1 MSASYPISATIA
13 KILAKCV
20 DEGGRGT
27 LAKVWSNALGH
38 IATDGKILI
47 QVGHPMA
54 HDEDGRRRPLFDL
67 KGFEDGGKFP
77 AIPLT
82 IFDGIVENVP
92 RETLEVLVDDSD
104 RRYEEALT
112 SYNLAKQGFDTS
124 NKYYLA
130 QVNAAREGYTFEK
143 NEIQNNADLRPSDK
157 LKLKRKAAIERD
169 AKIAN
174 LKKEKPS
181 PHSIP
186 DKPIR
191 GGLGVAFV
199 PASGNRIAFAGR
211 YISIVLKALNIKN
224 RGPATIKLAYR
235 NALVVTF
242 DDVKILVMPISL
254 PN

>member
-92 RETLEVLVDDSD
+92 RETLEALVDDSD

-112 SYNLAKQGFDTS
+112 SYNLARRDF
-124 NKYYLA
+124 NKSTNYHTL
-130 QVNAAREGYTFEK
+130 QVAAAREGYAFEK
-143 NEIQNNADLRPSDK
+143 DSIQNDPDIRPSDK
-157 LKLKRKAAIERD
+157 KKLKRKAAIERD

-174 LKKEKPS
+174 LKLERS
-181 PHSIP
+181 SLAIP
-186 DKPIR
+186 DKPVR
-191 GGLGVAFV
+191 GGLGVAFI

-211 YISIVLKALNIKN
+211 YIAIVLKALNIKN

-235 NALVVTF
+235 NVLVVTF